1 MKKYLYL
8 LLVGIS
14 FFSSTLPLLA
24 QTPTGNLNGILNNSE
39 FQTTLQQE
47 QAQAAQSQAQAA
59 ANLQAANG
67 SASNTTTGQCPPGM
81 VRDAGVCFPTNTGLS
96 EAPIQDILITFMNWL
111 LGIVGMIAI
120 IAFVITGMQYLAAVG
135 DAKLAE
141 TAKKNMLNSIIGIV
155 VALSGFVILQAI
167 DQLFTAQD
175 KYF

>member
-1 MKKYLYL
+1 MKKYLYPVF
-8 LLVGIS
+8 VGILFIITS
-14 FFSSTLPLLA
+14 LPLAA
-24 QTPTGNLNGILNNSE
+24 QTGNLNGILNSPE
-39 FQTTLQQE
+39 VQTNLTKE

-96 EAPIQDILITFMNWL
+96 EATIQDILITFMNWL